1 MGRPWALDTVMWY
14 WSADTLSWQLSIE
27 YNMDMQYHFAGS
39 HYLEGE
45 TFHICFSVV
54 QTNGRAGGRT
64 VMLTAKISWMDR

>member
-1 MGRPWALDTVMWY
+1 
-14 WSADTLSWQLSIE
+14 
-27 YNMDMQYHFAGS
+27 MDVQYHFAGS